1 MSTRFVKV
9 GSSREAWDLV
19 RALVAPVVVGLGY
32 SDFAALPGFVKDE
45 QATRGAGY
53 SVYRLEGWDLIDDD
67 ATEKLFYNYV
77 CDLGDVLELNT
88 CGADWSGDV
97 YRITVDPS
105 SAPAG
110 SFPPAGAT
118 PAEGPD
124 LGAADPDLVTL
135 RLRRSEVCQVAL
147 ALLGVKW
154 DHINEARGL
163 QAGDPRRSICI
174 SSARMWDDL
183 HKMVKKQLDEHDAR
197 RGWVVDPWG
206 EVL

>member
-1 MSTRFVKV
+1 MSTISIRI
-9 GSSREAWDLV
+9 SSDRAAWDMIHRLAAP
-19 RALVAPVVVGLGY
+19 ALRGLGVGVVG
-32 SDFAALPGFVKDE
+32 FAVDDGAS
-45 QATRGAGY
+45 RRAGY
-53 SVYRLEGWDLIDDD
+53 KVYRAVADSNEVCED
-67 ATEKLFYNYV
+67 AADKLFYNYV
-77 CDLGDVLELNT
+77 SDLGDGYELNT

-97 YRITVDPS
+97 YRITFDPS
-105 SAPAG
+105 STPAG
-110 SFPPAGAT
+110 SSAAAGADS
-118 PAEGPD
+118 AGSSESA
-124 LGAADPDLVTL
+124 AADPDLVVL
-135 RLRRSEVCQVAL
+135 RLRRSEVCQIAL

-197 RGWVVDPWG
+197 RGFVVDPWG